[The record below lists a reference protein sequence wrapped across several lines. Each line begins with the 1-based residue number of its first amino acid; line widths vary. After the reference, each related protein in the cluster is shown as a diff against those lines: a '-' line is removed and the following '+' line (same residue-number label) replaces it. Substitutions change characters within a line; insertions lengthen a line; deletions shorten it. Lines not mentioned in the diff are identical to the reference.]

1 LRPIKK
7 WDAGPGYAA
16 HLPFRESAMARP
28 ESVHNFSLHRLGRR
42 PYRRAAAALPLML
55 AIVCALAFLFG

>member
-1 LRPIKK
+1 
-7 WDAGPGYAA
+7 
-16 HLPFRESAMARP
+16 MARP
-28 ESVHNFSLHRLGRR
+28 DSVHNLSLHRLGRR